1 MADPAPQGPPP
12 PPQPVPQL
20 GRRAKLTQ
28 DALLAASNKVIKVLD
43 EKAMAQCFP
52 TYADKEQRLLVGLR
66 EMVVNAFNEAVP
78 LAWSDM
84 VRNANFIEKANE
96 LDSIVADAE
105 ARRKRNEDPR
115 NLFAT
120 GANGSITIPNATVP
134 ILRSATAEL
143 REKRKALAEKNAAT
157 YDRIAQ
163 LSTTTTS
170 SEAQIQQIVQDF
182 EKTIQVLETVDQK
195 ALEGLQDEL
204 VKVVGNEL

>member
-1 MADPAPQGPPP
+1 MADPAPEGPPAP
-12 PPQPVPQL
+12 AQPVPQL

-84 VRNANFIEKANE
+84 VRNANFIEKANT
-96 LDSIVADAE
+96 LDIIVADAE

-120 GANGSITIPNATVP
+120 GANGSVTIPNATVP
-134 ILRSATAEL
+134 ILRNATAEL
-143 REKRKALAEKNAAT
+143 REKRIALAEKNAAT
-157 YDRIAQ
+157 YERIAR
-163 LSTTTTS
+163 LCTATTS
-170 SEAQIQQIVQDF
+170 SEAQIQQILQDF
-182 EKTIQVLETVDQK
+182 QTTIQALETIDQK
-195 ALEGLQDEL
+195 ALEEMQDEL